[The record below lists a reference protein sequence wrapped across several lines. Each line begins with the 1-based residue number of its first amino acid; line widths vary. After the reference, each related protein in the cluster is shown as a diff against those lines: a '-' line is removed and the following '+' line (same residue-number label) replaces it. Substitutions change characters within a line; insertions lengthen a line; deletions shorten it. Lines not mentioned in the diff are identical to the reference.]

1 MIGQSNSK
9 KLNINDLRCVIGS
22 SKRWIYSRDEYIE
35 LLNMFICE
43 LNKNTVINPL
53 KVVVCDESIYIRGY
67 EPKHEKKD
75 IEHNYDIYI
84 EYQKVKDERVKNTEP
99 LTENQIKAIK
109 KLYADNY
116 SKNEIAKVFGLSR
129 TTVNRYCQKKN

>member
-22 SKRWIYSRDEYIE
+22 SKRWIYSKDEYIE
-35 LLNMFICE
+35 LLKMFIEE

-67 EPKHEKKD
+67 EPKNEKKD

-99 LTENQIKAIK
+99 LTDNQIKTIK
-109 KLYADNY
+109 KLYDDNY
-116 SKNEIAKVFGLSR
+116 SKNEIARIFGLSR
-129 TTVNRYCQKKN
+129 TTVNRYCVKQ